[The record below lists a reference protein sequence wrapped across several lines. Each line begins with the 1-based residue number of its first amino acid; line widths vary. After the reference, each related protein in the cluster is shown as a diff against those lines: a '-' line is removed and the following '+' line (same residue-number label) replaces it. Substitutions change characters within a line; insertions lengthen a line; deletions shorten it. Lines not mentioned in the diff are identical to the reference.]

1 MTARQ
6 DTVTAAAVRH
16 LPWAAPL
23 VEPAMS
29 TTEDR
34 HDRWRLTSR
43 AVLRDGR
50 PFVPVSGEFHPSRVP
65 RERWEERLRLM
76 RASGVSVVAFY
87 TIWIHHEEVRGQRRF
102 DGDLDVGAFVDLCAE
117 VGLDVVL
124 RLGPWCHGE
133 VRNGGFPDWVQ
144 AADVRHRT
152 DDPGYLE
159 LVREWF
165 GALGG
170 ELASRC
176 GPSSSVVAIQLENEI
191 YDQPGHL
198 RTLKALARE
207 AGLTAPIWTAT
218 GWGGADLPLDAVL
231 PLFGGYA
238 DGFWV
243 EADSAWDTTFRDHFF
258 FSHQW
263 DDPGIGA
270 DVRGTSDAVTPRAP
284 SPEYPPAT
292 CELGGGMATAYHR
305 RPAVQPL
312 DIAAVAH
319 TKIGNGSAWQGYYMF
334 AGGTNPRSVLAEGL
348 QESQA
353 TGYPNDM
360 PRFDY
365 DFRAPIGA
373 SGRPSPT
380 LALLRRQHAFLE
392 AFGERLADMPSTLP
406 DELPASQQDT
416 DTLRWALRS
425 DGTSGFVVITWHQP
439 HEPLPEHP
447 GVVLEVG
454 LDDEVVRFPSVPAP
468 VPAGT
473 LAVWPVRLD
482 VGGVRLDW
490 ATATPLTL
498 LDGAVPTLVLV
509 AARGIVAELAF
520 AEGTELEVGGE
531 RAEGLLRFD
540 VDEPVLVHARGAHG
554 AGAVLIL
561 SADDGDEASVLVDAA
576 SGARRLVLSEEPVWT
591 DGAGKLAG
599 DLRAGSRP
607 PRAWDPERRLFEA
620 VRGSA
625 VAGASGREQRGSD
638 EVGVVLVRE
647 STGVP
652 ASYGETAGRASAPAD
667 ADFAAAAVHRLE
679 LPTTDSGA
687 RRRELEIHW
696 AGDVARILVAGE
708 VVADQF
714 WDGGPWLLDLEQLG
728 AVPLEDVVLEI
739 LPMSPEARIGLTGSA
754 EARRRRTSSP
764 LLELG
769 PVVVTHWYRWT
780 ED

>member
-1 MTARQ
+1 MTAARQ
-6 DTVTAAAVRH
+6 DTVSAATVRH
-16 LPWAAPL
+16 LPWAAPAR
-23 VEPAMS
+23 EPAMS
-29 TTEDR
+29 NAVDR

-43 AVLRDGR
+43 SVLRDGR
-50 PFVPVSGEFHPSRVP
+50 PFVPVSGELHYSRVP
-65 RERWEERLRLM
+65 RARWEERLRLM
-76 RASGVSVVAFY
+76 RASGVTVVAFY
-87 TIWIHHEEVRGQRRF
+87 VIWIHHEEVRGERRF

-117 VGLDVVL
+117 IGLDVVL
-124 RLGPWCHGE
+124 RVGPWCHGE

-144 AADVRHRT
+144 AAEVEHRT
-152 DDPGYLE
+152 DDPGYLA
-159 LVREWF
+159 LVRDWF
-165 GALGG
+165 DALGG

-176 GPSSSVVAIQLENEI
+176 GPGSNVVAIQIENEI
-191 YDQPGHL
+191 YDQPEHI
-198 RTLKALARE
+198 RTLKGLARE
-207 AGLTAPIWTAT
+207 AGLTAPIWTST
-218 GWGGADLPLDAVL
+218 GWGGADLPLDEVL

-243 EADSAWDTTFRDHFF
+243 ESDSPWDSTFRDHFF

-270 DVRGTSDAVTPRAP
+270 DVRGATTDAVTPRAP
-284 SPEYPPAT
+284 SLDYPPAT

-319 TKIGNGSAWQGYYMF
+319 TKIGNGSAWQGYYMY
-334 AGGTNPRSVLAEGL
+334 AGGTNPRSVAAEGL

-353 TGYPNDM
+353 TGYPNDL

-392 AFGERLADMPSTLP
+392 AFGEGLADMPSTLP
-406 DELPASQQDT
+406 DELPSSQQDT

-425 DGTSGFVVITWHQP
+425 DGASGFVFVTWHQP

-454 LDDEVVRFPSVPAP
+454 LDDEVVRFPSVSTP

-473 LAVWPVRLD
+473 LAVWPVRLT

-498 LDGAVPTLVLV
+498 LDGAEPTLVLV
-509 AARGIVAELAF
+509 AAAGVVAELAF
-520 AEGTELEVGGE
+520 AEGTRLEVDGE
-531 RAEGLLRFD
+531 RRDGALLRLD
-540 VDEPVLVHARGAHG
+540 VEEPVLVRAQGDGGACS
-554 AGAVLIL
+554 VLIL
-561 SADDGDEASVLVDAA
+561 SAEAGEEASVLVDAG
-576 SGARRLVLSEEPVWT
+576 SGERRLVLSEDPVWL
-591 DGAGKLAG
+591 DGAGRIAG
-599 DLRAGSRP
+599 DVRAGSRL
-607 PRAWDPERRLFEA
+607 PRVFDPEGQRLVPVAGSSASMRPETEA
-620 VRGSA
+620 VEAPLLRASDA
-625 VAGASGREQRGSD
+625 VP
-638 EVGVVLVRE
+638 V
-647 STGVP
+647 
-652 ASYGETAGRASAPAD
+652 SYGESAGRASAPRD
-667 ADFAAAAVHRLE
+667 ADFAAAAAHRLE
-679 LPTTDSGA
+679 LPETDPA
-687 RRRELEIHW
+687 AQRRELEIHW
-696 AGDVARILVAGE
+696 AGDVARILVGGE

-714 WDGGPWLLDLEQLG
+714 WDGGQWVLDLDELG
-728 AVPLEDVVLEI
+728 ADSGDVVLEI
-739 LPMSPEARIGLTGSA
+739 LPMSPDARIGLTGSA
-754 EARRRRTSSP
+754 EERRRRDASP

-769 PVVVTHWYRWT
+769 PVVLAHWYRWT